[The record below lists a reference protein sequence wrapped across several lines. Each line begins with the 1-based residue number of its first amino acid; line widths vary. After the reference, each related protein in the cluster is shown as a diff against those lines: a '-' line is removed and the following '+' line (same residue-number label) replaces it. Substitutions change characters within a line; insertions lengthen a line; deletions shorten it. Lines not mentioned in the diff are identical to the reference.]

1 MKWERSRRIGAWAGL
16 VAAILVLVVIHQEAH
31 SAFVA
36 SIRVGML
43 LSVFLTWRYLVDLL
57 VAGGLV
63 HPIKRTSAV
72 AFRSRYLALVGVI
85 EIVVIQ
91 QVPAMIVDAL
101 TLER

>member
-1 MKWERSRRIGAWAGL
+1 MKWTHSRRIGAWVGL
-16 VAAILVLVVIHQEAH
+16 VAAVLVLVVIHQEAH
-31 SAFVA
+31 SEFVA

-43 LSVFLTWRYLVDLL
+43 LSVFLAWRYLVDLL
-57 VAGGLV
+57 VIGGLV
-63 HPIKRTSAV
+63 HPFKRTSAV
-72 AFRSRYLALVGVI
+72 AFRWRYLALVGVI